1 MACCGWC
8 RHSRNGTWPITQG
21 SVTPYAKRKTAEFSV
36 TIPLSYAGACEA
48 LADLGDNSATITVLT
63 CGNDPRGK
71 ARPQGT

>member
-1 MACCGWC
+1 M
-8 RHSRNGTWPITQG
+8 
-21 SVTPYAKRKTAEFSV
+21 TPYAKRKTAEFSV